1 MVTEL
6 VQAGIGHLKQWLQE
20 HGYTDIKTNVW
31 QPDSA
36 DIMAKGP
43 KDEILVQVKAVA
55 APGQQ
60 DQLNATDKFA
70 LIEMAARLE
79 RIPYIAYI
87 VVDDNK
93 NLVGEIVWE
102 RLI

>member
-6 VQAGIGHLKQWLQE
+6 VQAGIGHLKRWLHE
-20 HGYTDIKTNVW
+20 HGYTHIKTNIW

-43 KDEILVQVKAVA
+43 KEEIFVQVKTVQS
-55 APGQQ
+55 PN
-60 DQLNATDKFA
+60 DQVLLNATDKFA

-79 RIPYIAYI
+79 RIPYIAY
-87 VVDDNK
+87 VMVDESK
-93 NLVGEIVWE
+93 NLIGEITWE
-102 RLI
+102 RLG